1 MLQIQKFQATGIV
14 MICCVLAFYG
24 ISSCRKDA
32 VEKTFGPQLAPMSD
46 SLLQIPA
53 PNGLL
58 IISPTKSDTGFD
70 VNSGIVIKGN
80 SLMDVKRII
89 LSKLILKKGTQ
100 IISGKIESSDTL
112 VSFFP
117 DVALEKHTTYN
128 LEISGLVNI
137 VPEKELQPSSKGI
150 NEKYSFITASYEPEY
165 AMSRQ
170 STHVTDFPR
179 DGSSLMQMGDYLY
192 LYGGWTG
199 AGSWNDIYRSSGDL
213 TEWEKMPDAPWKGRH
228 TFGTGKLKSGLFIFG
243 GDYNYDLFD
252 VWKSTD
258 GINFQP
264 VANNLETT
272 VKRRI
277 IYGTCTHN
285 NKLYVMGGQSNL
297 DYPDAGL
304 NDVWESSNGLS
315 WKKIADDKTF
325 LGKNLAGSVTSF
337 NGKIWV
343 IGGGYYRDPDPAVKW
358 TNHIYSSPDGAEWK
372 RENDGPWVGRQ
383 YADVC
388 VWDNRL
394 WMVGGNNG
402 QNLSEIWYMNKD
414 GSWVQYTPPNLFT
427 ARHASAIAVYNN
439 KLVFACGDYN
449 NECWVIEKN

>member
-1 MLQIQKFQATGIV
+1 MFQIQKFPANGILI
-14 MICCVLAFYG
+14 MCIVLAIYG
-24 ISSCRKDA
+24 ISGCSKDA
-32 VEKTFGPQLAPMSD
+32 DEKTFGLQLASMDD
-46 SLLQIPA
+46 SLSPIKA
-53 PNGLL
+53 PLGLL
-58 IISPTKSDTGFD
+58 IISPSKSDTGVD
-70 VNSGIVIKGN
+70 INSGIVVKGN
-80 SLMDVKRII
+80 SLMDVAKIH
-89 LSKLILKKGTQ
+89 LSKLVLKKGNQ
-100 IISGKIESSDTL
+100 IVPGKIESSDTL
-112 VSFFP
+112 ITFIP
-117 DVALEKHTTYN
+117 DNTLEKKTSYN

-137 VPEKELQPSSKGI
+137 IPEKELQPFSKSI
-150 NEKYSFITASYEPEY
+150 NEKYSFITASKEPEY
-165 AMSRQ
+165 TMSRQ

-179 DGSSLMQMGDYLY
+179 DGSNLIQVGNYLY
-192 LYGGWTG
+192 LYGGWTSE
-199 AGSWNDIYRSSGDL
+199 ASFNDIYRSSGEL
-213 TEWEKMPDAPWKGRH
+213 TEWEKMPDAPWTGRH
-228 TFGTGKLKSGLFIFG
+228 TFGIGKLKSGLFIFG
-243 GDYNYDLFD
+243 GDYNNDLFD

-258 GINFQP
+258 GLNFQA

-297 DYPDAGL
+297 YDLDAGL
-304 NDVWESSNGLS
+304 SDVWESSNGLS

-325 LGKNLAGSVTSF
+325 LGKNLAGCVTSF

-343 IGGGYYRDPDPAVKW
+343 IGGGYYRHPDSAVKW
-358 TNHIYSSPDGAEWK
+358 TNQIYSSPDGAEWK

-402 QNLSEIWYMNKD
+402 QNLAEVWYMNKD

>member
-1 MLQIQKFQATGIV
+1 
-14 MICCVLAFYG
+14 MICCVLAIYG
-24 ISSCRKDA
+24 ISACRKDA
-32 VEKTFGPQLAPMSD
+32 VEKTFGLQLLTMGD
-46 SLLQIPA
+46 SLPPVAA
-53 PNGLL
+53 PKGLL
-58 IISPTKSDTGFD
+58 IISPAKSDTAVD
-70 VNSGIVIKGN
+70 VNSGIVIRCN
-80 SLMDVKRII
+80 RLMDVTRIN
-89 LSKLILKKGTQ
+89 LFNLILKKGTQ
-100 IISGKIESSDTL
+100 VVPGKIESSDTL
-112 VSFFP
+112 VTFIP
-117 DVALEKHTTYN
+117 DITLDKQTTYN
-128 LEISGLVNI
+128 LEITGFANI
-137 VPEKELQPSSKGI
+137 VPEKELQPFTETI
-150 NEKYSFITASYEPEY
+150 NEKYSFITASREPEY
-165 AMSRQ
+165 KMSRQ

-179 DGSSLMQMGDYLY
+179 DGSSLIQMGDYIY
-192 LYGGWTG
+192 LYGGWT
-199 AGSWNDIYRSSGDL
+199 ATGSWNDVYRSSGDL
-213 TEWEKMPDAPWKGRH
+213 TEWQKMPDAPWKGRH
-228 TFGTGKLKSGLFIFG
+228 TFGAGKLRSGLFIFG
-243 GDYNYDLFD
+243 GDYNDDLFD

-297 DYPDAGL
+297 DALDAGL
-304 NDVWESSNGLS
+304 NDVWESSNGLL

-325 LGKNLAGSVTSF
+325 LGKNIAGSVTSF

-343 IGGGYYRDPDPAVKW
+343 VGGGYYRDPDPAIKW
-358 TNHIYSSPDGAEWK
+358 TNQIYSSPDGVEWK

-402 QNLSEIWYMNKD
+402 QNLAEIWYMNKD
-414 GSWVQYTPPNLFT
+414 GSWVQYTLPNLFT